1 MNSKNIDNIKR
12 IMDSLD
18 KTLQKISK
26 QPEQLIARNIGKYLA
41 TPTHRLEQ
49 KLLDNITKLFIK
61 FHNQTKNSQANEV
74 KSNKNI
80 HIVMNVNAI
89 DAASFKQSKA
99 QIISELGQILRNAK

>member
-1 MNSKNIDNIKR
+1 MIHKNIDNIKR

-18 KTLQKISK
+18 NTLQKISK
-26 QPEQLIARNIGKYLA
+26 NPEQLLARNIGKYLVNP
-41 TPTHRLEQ
+41 TPNLEQ
-49 KLLDNITKLFIK
+49 KLIDNITKLYLK
-61 FHNQTKNSQANEV
+61 LHNQTKNSPAKEV
-74 KSNKNI
+74 KGNKNI